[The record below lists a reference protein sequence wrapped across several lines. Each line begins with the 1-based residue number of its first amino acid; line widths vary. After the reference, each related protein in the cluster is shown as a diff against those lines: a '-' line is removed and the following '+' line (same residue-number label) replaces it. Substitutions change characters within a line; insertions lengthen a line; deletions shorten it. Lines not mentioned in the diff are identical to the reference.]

1 MKKKS
6 IQRIAAWLL
15 AAGMMAGTFAQPMA
29 VYAESTA
36 SIAASDSTTGD
47 SITADADVVIA
58 TPTPEPD
65 TGTDTAAT
73 PVPTAD
79 SQTPQDPASTAA
91 PETTPAPDAAEDVPT
106 PTPTPAAE
114 DTADDAADT
123 DDTTDT
129 TTTVTPADLQS
140 CIALLAASQLSLDAD
155 SIEPDV
161 REETLALSDEI
172 TETEPSTLQAV
183 VNAAVYAAPA
193 SQTDIVVDV
202 PAKNYTG
209 TLVIPDATI
218 VGKDANGNEIN
229 INYTNKNIVLNMT
242 GSTLTV
248 PTDAAVGVSVFGSL
262 TIQGGTIKAADGCTA
277 TRGVQVQL
285 GSALTLDG
293 TTISDFT
300 YAGPG
305 AGVYVKGTAAV
316 DTNGQFDVALGKN
329 QEPLQNADNTYQ
341 FKKLQRENGSS
352 MDTSFTMKGGTT
364 ITNCKSDGNGAALY
378 VHNAALLTL
387 ESANFTNNNAGGF
400 GGAVYLGT
408 GVQTTIGNG
417 VTFTG
422 NHAAKDG
429 GALYLANQYTLH
441 VKADN
446 ILVQVPVTFN
456 GGTFTDNSTDTYGG
470 ALAFDPAFDG
480 IADNTI
486 ANVAFGQ
493 AETTTS
499 EEEDA
504 EGKTTLH
511 GNYAALRGGAIAFNS
526 NIKENTLKDCTFTGN
541 TALRYAGAVYYPN
554 NYSKTSDFNPVY
566 TVEGCTFDRNSATYD
581 VKNGDDAGGGA
592 ILIQVNPVEAP
603 NTVQVASLHVKN
615 STFTGNTATGYGGA
629 IATRRENGYSN
640 ARIYLNI
647 DGSKFDSN
655 RATSAGTGGWRGGGA
670 VWVEGYAWADFT
682 NNMFTGNYSAQYGGA
697 IASNNTVNYSG
708 RTLTLGALREDGT
721 PDPEKSNTFTNN
733 SSNSAGGAVYVGTV
747 SPGDN
752 TNGIDTT
759 VHIYGNTFTKNTTN
773 WGSGGALY
781 VDSGTQR
788 NDLGLE
794 VVGATFTGNQAINS
808 SSSGAVRIYGVP
820 TSFKDCVFTNN
831 TTEQSHGGAVWVNR
845 TKQFDMDNVTF
856 TGNTAGAVRDGGW
869 GGAVFINE
877 IPSSFEAAFTW
888 NNVTFKD
895 NTSRSHGGAVGIN
908 TNVYLTLNATN
919 ITASNNKSISQS
931 GGAFYLSQGRYTLTD
946 AVFEN
951 NTAGSSGG
959 AIYVWNQYSGNSL
972 TINGN
977 SSFTGNTAG
986 SSGGAVQF
994 ESNNQYRTGAN
1005 GNLEYYRG
1013 ELNIIGTA
1021 DNPIV
1026 FSNNTAKN
1034 YSGGALCIGAHNTDT
1049 LDYLDVHDNT
1059 ALRYG
1064 GGIYINNSTTKG
1076 TLTNSKIHNNT
1087 TSWAGGGVGI
1097 HNYLDFQETKVDN
1110 ATKIT
1115 RTGRP
1120 GDFTIQNCEI
1130 TDNSTTGTDGNCSG
1144 GGGISIT
1151 SDLRRSE
1158 LYKEKSGTVNII
1170 DTVVEDNTTTLAG
1183 GGIYCGYNGTNN
1195 ISGGSISNN
1204 TSGTAATTAIDA
1216 TNKYKYSGGA
1226 VAVRNNTTT
1235 IKGGTVIAGNT
1246 SGIDGGALYVKNADS
1261 RVLPG
1266 SLTTEDCEIKN
1277 NTAKKGGI
1285 AYVSAGASFAMGEK
1299 TSPDSNEGVG
1309 DVFVEKFAGEVTLP
1323 AAEKLKGEY
1332 DAWLMDDA
1340 TSIKTV
1346 VTNDSSAEHYYTLQG
1361 AARVVARLNGL
1372 LGSWDGKTYT
1382 TLQAALDEAAKKTGT
1397 ASIDLLADVGE
1408 QVTATTVNDPI
1419 TLNLNGYTLT
1429 GKITLTNGQNTNAF
1443 TLTDKTA
1450 DNYKAGSAGGVLTG
1464 PANGIEMNNGTRS
1477 AYNTLIL
1484 TGKTLTLRNLSRAVN
1499 GQDYIDITAKDVTF
1513 TGNTDSGIRLNG
1525 SYHNIV
1531 AEGAVFT
1538 KNTGYSILTNGNYS
1552 TVALKD
1558 VEIYDNSGTNSGR
1571 VYVNSNSTVTVDGGE
1586 FHDNITT
1593 SQSGGVI
1600 ASVGWTNTITINGG
1614 EFYNNKAVNGGVVYL
1629 VYTGNVT
1636 INDGKFYNN
1645 TATSNG
1651 GALAAGNRAVILTIN
1666 DGEFYNNTANNGG
1679 AVYMNTDVGL
1689 STLNMTGGEIYN
1701 NTADNGGALYI
1712 ATKAKVTLSAAE
1724 DAAVGGIIRDNT
1736 ASQLASNLYLGG
1748 ADSSLTVGEKTLLHG
1763 GTIAGDV
1770 LFAQGGT
1777 VDLADT
1783 QDLHTDGIE
1792 NAKDLVWLK
1801 NDATTG
1807 KTVRSEIAPAQTIYT
1822 LAPAGKNTGSY
1833 AARIGSDKYFSINQA
1848 IKAMEA
1854 ADAEDAETNTTIHL
1868 LRDQTEDVTINNTKH
1883 SPTLNLN
1890 GYTLTGH
1897 ITVTDLNKAGLTFT
1911 LCNAK
1916 GEGDY
1921 NPADGGGKLTSESG
1935 TLLVT
1940 NGQTSKPDNTTVKLQ
1955 GVTLD
1960 GSTMDGSTRGVYT
1973 GNNTNLVL
1981 KDTTISNMTYTSTD
1995 HGAGIRFGGA
2005 GVLEADGCTFANN
2018 RVESNC
2024 YGGAIFMNSASSKAT
2039 ITNSTFTN
2047 NYARN
2052 VGGAMFLN
2060 SHTITLR
2067 GNTFAGNS
2075 TSDRGGAIY
2084 MQPRINTEK
2093 AESKKY
2099 GAYDVVLENNTF
2111 RNNKAYGNGGALYI
2125 DPSAI
2130 TVTTLLDHCT
2140 FTNNSTTTAQGGAV
2154 YQYNGTLTLGTDN
2167 RFEENKSYS
2176 GGSGMYVGGNLYSV
2190 RDLSGVELPGDSY
2203 DTQFIKNTSG
2213 YGNYNGGWAAL
2224 YLSGGATKN
2233 MRHMLFDGNVAAYG
2247 NTASAIYIGTG
2258 SASTAQRNMWIDHCR
2273 FENNVGNRYTVYV
2286 DTNYTNNNLLKI
2298 NDTVFDNNTVKYG
2311 RTDGDAALLHIAY
2324 GNSVEM
2330 SDSTITKTQGEGRIL
2345 RYYGGG
2351 TLDKDGKAVPATGT
2365 FTNVTITDNKNCYYT
2380 PVSLPNANRADSDE
2394 WKKLSIQAQSTW
2406 KDCTITGNAASI
2418 TSQDGAGGFEV
2429 YKQNVTLEHCT
2440 ISNNSGPNGGV
2451 YVSSPLT
2458 NYGFGDQQ
2466 EGVVTFTNCHITGN
2480 HGTAARG
2487 AGGMGI
2493 SYYQS
2498 VRGIVNLKDCTITDN
2513 TGSYGGGIRVGGN
2526 DNDEWNASGLGTLNA
2541 TNCTISGNTATVKG
2555 GGIFASAYDT
2565 EDGNSRLHLTDCTI
2579 TNNTANYGG
2588 GIYAARQI
2596 KPEKRSKDY
2605 QYRDYYVG
2613 HAADTQTMIVTGGTI
2628 ADNIAQKYGGG
2639 ISTDVVGKNTNY
2651 NTLIVKVANGTVE
2664 NNRAQLG
2671 QDVYAYKTQADT
2683 VLHLPQAS
2691 AIHDNGRWLNEN
2703 TSETL
2708 KDEPIDYD
2716 PIQRTYPLTLSV
2728 PKVETEV
2735 AQIVKDGDVIGGPY
2749 NSLQIAMDAAR
2760 AMLAEDPTQ
2769 KLTVQLL
2776 TNTNSSTQI
2785 SQDTNVTLDL
2795 AGHIITGIG
2804 GKPALTIESDVNIIN
2819 SNPDEGGTI
2828 SGTATDGGALLL
2840 RNNANVTMTDTTIT
2854 NSRAAYRGGA
2864 VCVDSGSSFTLGQGS
2879 TITGCQ
2885 AGRGGAVYVIDGS
2898 FTQTNDA
2905 VITNCSVFEN
2915 AAFSACG
2922 YGGAVYVA
2930 KGSYTLQSGSVTNNS
2945 ATQNGIIYI
2954 ANNSGAEFTMTK
2966 GEISGNTCK
2975 NGTIYQAGGTMTLAG
2990 GSITDNTCTESGGGV
3005 YQNGGSSLLLG
3016 NTNASQ
3022 GVVISGNKAVN
3033 GAGWY
3038 INGGNCLMRGGNI
3051 TGNKAT
3057 KRGGGVCQSNGT
3069 LTVNG
3074 GDITTNNA
3082 PEGGGLCHSGGT
3094 FNFQGGGLY
3103 GNIATGDD
3111 GGNDVY
3117 STSKNG
3123 VMDLIAAAAM
3133 DSDKYNVWRDDYY
3146 PYTFTQNYHNTSDK
3160 IAAEGTEDGG
3170 KYLTSTVPNVNN
3182 VKLTADYYENSNIEI
3197 ESNDMYIYRMS
3208 ITEQDTGDGEKDYY
3222 DAEDGVITAADVMNG
3237 KKADNVKSV
3246 EPTGKTYPLNYDKDT
3261 PDNVKTVETLKVTY
3275 TDNRPEE
3282 IVRPE
3287 TPVQW
3292 TAGSDATKDNALIR
3306 SFSTANYIVS
3316 LDTKSA
3322 GMGNKLLGATE
3333 RLWMRIK
3340 VPCESGEI
3348 SLSGNGTVF
3357 KSSYTYYDPE
3367 SHCQILEGYQDH
3379 VIEEK
3384 DLGTMNLT
3392 MQFSIK
3398 VGGMH
3403 NGATVQ
3409 PTIEA
3414 WFDNSSYQSYR
3425 TKTNPYD
3432 DRVVLDANTM
3442 RVSAK
3447 AAYNLSVG
3455 NNPSLRHIGYFDMNT
3470 KTEIT
3475 EAEYKKLLA
3484 EDGHNVVY
3492 GMMVGYGMS
3501 LQLRNQDTSKG
3512 LRGIEVPSRD
3522 ITFDVNMQGGLKFNG
3537 KTVYYADGGQP
3548 VAINPLLWAYKPNE
3562 SGSYTGYDTSNNT
3575 AGINMNWS
3583 DEDDDDR
3590 STHYDSK
3597 IAMNVDETH
3606 SGGTWTA
3613 LHPDENSTF
3622 TRGDGT
3628 VVKQTKLTFK
3638 VSGYT
3643 MRPISK
3649 SNDKEYSFSTGYLQV
3664 LIPLELDKYDFAKN
3678 SGYEGFLQ
3686 TDMHMAGGN
3695 MTMDTT
3701 EDLNGVEAKLTDK
3714 VNGYF
3719 NYTDE
3724 GKLRSYAKNESTYN
3738 DNYDNS
3744 STLGMNISR
3753 GWGGN
3758 ASYITKT
3765 NYWLGSDG
3773 KTVLN
3778 DDQNKQLGTN
3788 VTGIASKVYMTGNL
3802 DFGSEVVTPANNTDK
3817 FIYDAQV
3824 DQQAEYYYLTAYDVL
3839 MKFDPSAMRPAT
3851 YMVDGVEKPV
3861 YKMSQKEVAANL
3873 KDVTHISLSDNGYSE
3888 WDTTRQLTQN
3898 YELTI
3903 LYAAKAKDTPVLKDG
3918 SEGNG
3923 WQYDR
3928 WERADGAGLD
3938 NSQPLWEKQPNT
3950 RDNGGTADMD
3960 KYSFNDME
3968 MTVGSD
3974 GATKEIK
3981 GLVYYDTLTELEKAG
3996 HTCVA
4001 VLYQIRN
4008 CCVRTGRSVEIG
4020 HMMEVTKDVSKIGRS
4035 YALTMDVR
4043 GWTTYRPFYRSATA
4057 TGSNPG
4063 WTRLMDNGTMLTKRS
4078 ELLYQGLIEGKGEQA
4093 DPPVSHPLTSAK
4105 NSTIH
4110 WDIGTPTISRI
4121 TNNYQKTQ
4129 YSNGYEV
4136 GGSHSGY
4143 LSGNTVL
4150 LATQNATVEIETTDV
4165 AEGNIRQTDYQLDEG
4180 QRTVTVQ
4187 VTPRVTMQSNAK
4199 ANLEVF
4205 DGTTQTDLTLDVKLP
4220 QDLTLQEGTL
4230 TFDYSNSSYNRGDLT
4245 WEAKY
4250 QYWDGTIWQE
4260 FNFETNYEKDYVQ
4273 QPTRLHLTTTITDI
4287 KKVLPVLSFKAGI
4300 GYPADPDRDIKD
4312 ERDQDGAWY
4321 KNLRIDAEIHTTYE
4335 EEDVNASLGR
4345 TDYTEI
4351 KVLRNSKTV
4360 VNKTAAS
4367 NLVEIGDVLAY
4378 DLTYIKEDGAT
4389 SDLELC
4395 DLLPYNTEKAK
4406 TFHGAYGLKSVTVTV
4421 QNADGSA
4428 INLGTDD
4435 ITVKYAGTDSVAY
4448 NKDVLNRATTM
4459 KNAERGTPLTTKTT
4473 QGNSVTF
4480 TPDTMPIHK
4489 ATGKSGLGSLYLQL
4503 KGLPN
4508 ATVKVHVKLAVT
4520 QTKDDVNALLT
4531 DIDDKTVQQSNDT
4544 YNNIYFARAGGKN
4557 NALLTSPTA
4566 SIKVRS
4572 RSISGLVWMDQNYDG
4587 IYTTKLDDTGKKNVG
4602 SDKTLAGITVTL
4614 VQTKPNTQAEDP
4626 VYTDG
4631 NDNSY
4636 YAVTDTLGNKVQ
4648 SVTTTSDGR
4657 YTFENLK
4664 QGEYRVLFTDSK
4676 DGYKMEDDSKPV
4688 LPFGKL
4694 SVTKRDA
4701 MGDTS
4706 NKTAPQYGT
4715 EDANTLQ
4722 AAMSREITLGDAVL
4736 TGRDDKTNINAG
4748 FYYTELRLAK
4758 VWQNI
4763 PDAKK
4768 AAEAKVDFTLAA
4780 TQGKEKLEEAV
4791 YTLSN
4796 TAVSKPAKADE
4807 NAGDLALFGKFV
4819 GTGVD
4824 FTDDSD
4830 ERTVRWQTT
4839 QGLPLQAENANGPIT
4854 YTLRQDTVRADGDT
4868 WIGNVSF
4875 VQWQD
4880 TEKVSSGAESDNS
4893 VIATRLVAV
4902 NTARTYEILIH
4913 KRSDVENKELEQAE
4927 FTATLQPASP
4937 LEKLLGGKV
4946 EIKSQQTI
4954 QRTGENEE
4962 TKEIRYRL
4970 TDLTAGTYTLAET
4983 KAPLGYA
4990 KDPVK
4995 YKLTITDRD
5004 KNGNTLPSI
5013 ALEDDKGNLL
5023 YTAVMTPK
5031 QETGDYSVDVTAGD
5045 GRVTST
5051 ASAVMTAGSCLEKM
5065 PKNEQEQSN
5074 LPIRTQI
5081 SMEITDSY
5089 LFSLPFTGGSGMN
5102 RSLLQ
5107 GVAVMALAAAA
5118 FAVTAIHRK
5127 KKNHS

>member
-6 IQRIAAWLL
+6 TQRIAAWLL

-58 TPTPEPD
+58 TPTPVPD
-65 TGTDTAAT
+65 TGTDTTAT

-91 PETTPAPDAAEDVPT
+91 PETTPAPD
-106 PTPTPAAE
+106 AAE

-183 VNAAVYAAPA
+183 VNAAVYKAPA
-193 SQTDIVVDV
+193 DQTDIKVDV
-202 PAKNYTG
+202 PAGNYTG

-218 VGKDANGNEIN
+218 VVKDASGNETN
-229 INYTNKNIVLNMT
+229 INYTNKNIILNMT

-262 TIQGGTIKAADGCTA
+262 TIRGGTIKAADGCTA

-316 DTNGQFDVALGKN
+316 DTNGQFDVALGEN

-341 FKKLQRENGSS
+341 FKKLQRENGNS

-364 ITNCKSDGNGAALY
+364 ITSCKSDGNGAALY

-408 GVQTTIGNG
+408 GVQTTIGDG

-486 ANVAFGQ
+486 ENVTFGQ

-499 EEEDA
+499 DDENAEEE
-504 EGKTTLH
+504 TTLH

-526 NIKENTLKDCTFTGN
+526 NIKENTLLKCTFTGN

-554 NYSKTSDFNPVY
+554 TYGKTTEFNPVY
-566 TVEGCTFDRNSATYD
+566 TVDGCTFDRNSATYD

-592 ILIQVNPVEAP
+592 ILMQVNPTDTP
-603 NTVQVASLHVKN
+603 NTVQVASLYVKN
-615 STFTGNTATGYGGA
+615 STFTGNTATGCGGA
-629 IATRRENGYSN
+629 ISTRREANRGN

-647 DGSKFDSN
+647 DNSTFDGN
-655 RATSAGTGGWRGGGA
+655 RATSAGNGGWRGGGA
-670 VWVEGYAWADFT
+670 VWVSGYAWADFT
-682 NNMFTGNYSAQYGGA
+682 ANTFTGNYSAHFGGA
-697 IASNNTVNYSG
+697 IATNNDNGYRG
-708 RTLTLGALREDGT
+708 RVITLGALQEDGT
-721 PDPEKSNTFTNN
+721 PDPDKANTFTNN
-733 SSNSAGGAVYVGTV
+733 SANSWGGAISTGAT
-747 SPGDN
+747 SSGDN
-752 TNGIDTT
+752 TNGIYTT
-759 VHIYGNTFTKNTTN
+759 VRIYGGSFAGNTTL
-773 WGSGGALY
+773 WGYGGALY

-788 NDLGLE
+788 DDDLGLE
-794 VVGATFTGNQAINS
+794 VIGTTFTENKATHSANA
-808 SSSGAVRIYGVP
+808 GAVYLYGI
-820 TSFKDCVFTNN
+820 TSSFKDCEFTANS
-831 TTEQSHGGAVWVNR
+831 TEQTHGGAMYIQR
-845 TKQFDMDNVTF
+845 TKRFDMDNVTF
-856 TGNTAGAVRDGGW
+856 TGNTAGAVRNDGR
-869 GGAVFINE
+869 GGAIFING
-877 IPSSFEAAFTW
+877 IPSSFEATFTW
-888 NNVTFKD
+888 NGVTFES
-895 NTSRSHGGAVGIN
+895 NTSRSYGGAVGID

-931 GGAFYLSQGRYTLTD
+931 GGAFYLSQGHYTLTN

-951 NTAGSSGG
+951 NIAGSSGG

-994 ESNNQYRTGAN
+994 ESNNQYRTGAD

-1026 FSNNTAKN
+1026 FSNNTAEN

-1059 ALRYG
+1059 AQRYG
-1064 GGIYINNSTTKG
+1064 GGIYINNSITEG

-1087 TSWAGGGVGI
+1087 TSWAGGGVDI
-1097 HNYLDFQETKVDN
+1097 HNYLDYQETKVNN
-1110 ATKIT
+1110 ATVIT

-1120 GDFTIQNCEI
+1120 GDFTIRDCEI
-1130 TDNSTTGTDGNCSG
+1130 SGNSTTGTDGNCIG
-1144 GGGISIT
+1144 GGGIGIT

-1158 LYKEKSGTVNII
+1158 LYKVDSGTVNII
-1170 DTVVEDNTTTLAG
+1170 DTVVEGNTTTLAG

-1195 ISGGSISNN
+1195 ISGGRISNN
-1204 TSGTAATTAIDA
+1204 TSGTAATTANDA
-1216 TNKYKYSGGA
+1216 TNKYKYGGGA

-1235 IKGGTVIAGNT
+1235 IKDGTLITGNT
-1246 SGIDGGALYVKNADS
+1246 SGVDGGALYVKNADS
-1261 RVLPG
+1261 RVLPA

-1299 TSPDSNEGVG
+1299 TFPDSNEGVG
-1309 DVFVEKFAGEVTLP
+1309 DVFVEKNAGEVTLP
-1323 AAEKLKGEY
+1323 AAKKLEGVY

-1340 TSIKTV
+1340 TPIEKA
-1346 VTNDSSAEHYYTLQG
+1346 VTNDNSAEHYYTLQG
-1361 AARVVARLNGL
+1361 AARFVARLNGL
-1372 LGSWDGKTYT
+1372 LGSWTGKEYT

-1408 QVTATTVNDPI
+1408 QVTATTENNPI

-1443 TLTDKTA
+1443 TLTDETA
-1450 DNYKAGSAGGVLTG
+1450 DDYKAGSIGGVLTG
-1464 PANGIEMNNGTRS
+1464 PANGIEMGKGKSSTIR
-1477 AYNTLIL
+1477 NTLKL
-1484 TGKTLTLRNLSRAVN
+1484 KGETLTLTNLYRGVSATS
-1499 GQDYIDITAKDVTF
+1499 GYADISADDVTF
-1513 TGNTDSGIRLNG
+1513 TQITNGGVYTSGGYCNVQ
-1525 SYHNIV
+1525 V
-1531 AEGAVFT
+1531 ANVT
-1538 KNTGYSILTNGNYS
+1538 YTNNTGNAFLVGSGRNILTVDNANIYNNKISGNG
-1552 TVALKD
+1552 LLWLG
-1558 VEIYDNSGTNSGR
+1558 DNSTLIIN
-1571 VYVNSNSTVTVDGGE
+1571 GGS
-1586 FHDNITT
+1586 FHDNTVSNNGTIAYAN
-1593 SQSGGVI
+1593 SGGC
-1600 ASVGWTNTITINGG
+1600 TITINDG
-1614 EFYNNKAVNGGVVYL
+1614 EFYNNKAANGGVVYMP
-1629 VYTGNVT
+1629 GNDTLT
-1636 INDGKFYNN
+1636 INGGDFHDNN
-1645 TATSNG
+1645 AVNG
-1651 GALAAGNRAVILTIN
+1651 GAIYMGTNTGLATLTMIG
-1666 DGEFYNNTANNGG
+1666 GEIYNNTANNGG
-1679 AVYMNTDVGL
+1679 AVYIPNKG
-1689 STLNMTGGEIYN
+1689 
-1701 NTADNGGALYI
+1701 
-1712 ATKAKVTLSAAE
+1712 KVTLSAAE
-1724 DAAVGGIIRDNT
+1724 GADVGGIIRDNT

-1748 ADSSLTVGEKTLLHG
+1748 ADSSLTVGEKTLLYG

-1783 QDLHTDGIE
+1783 KALYTKDIE
-1792 NAKDLVWLK
+1792 DAGALVWLK

-1807 KTVRSEIAPAQTIYT
+1807 ETVRSETAPAQTIYT

-1897 ITVTDLNKAGLTFT
+1897 ITVNNLNNVGLTFT
-1911 LCNAK
+1911 LTDDNTQA
-1916 GEGDY
+1916 DY
-1921 NPADGGGKLTSESG
+1921 NKAGNGGTLTAASG
-1935 TLLVT
+1935 TLV
-1940 NGQTSKPDNTTVKLQ
+1940 NIKDQSNKPENTTVKLQ
-1955 GVTLD
+1955 GVTL
-1960 GSTMDGSTRGVYT
+1960 TGSTRGVYA
-1973 GNNTNLVL
+1973 GRNVNLVAEGSSFSHNTL
-1981 KDTTISNMTYTSTD
+1981 TAS
-1995 HGAGIRFGGA
+1995 GAAGA
-2005 GVLEADGCTFANN
+2005 AIYYNDNGTLVAANCTFAYN
-2018 RVESNC
+2018 RAENS
-2024 YGGAIFMNSASSKAT
+2024 YGGAIFMNRAADTAT
-2039 ITNSTFTN
+2039 IENCTFRN
-2047 NYARN
+2047 NYAQN
-2052 VGGAMFLN
+2052 QGGAVYLN
-2060 SHTITLR
+2060 AHAITLR
-2067 GNTFAGNS
+2067 GNTFAGN
-2075 TSDRGGAIY
+2075 TSKNQGGAVY
-2084 MQPRINTEK
+2084 LVPCTNVEK
-2093 AESKKY
+2093 AAAETEAY
-2099 GAYDVVLENNTF
+2099 GSYDAVLENNTF
-2111 RNNKAYGNGGALYI
+2111 ENNKAYGDGGALYI
-2125 DPSAI
+2125 NPSAI

-2140 FTNNSTTTAQGGAV
+2140 FTNNSTTTAVGGAV
-2154 YQYNGTLTLGTDN
+2154 YNNQGTLTLGTGN
-2167 RFEENKSYS
+2167 LFKENKSYN

-2190 RDLSGVELPGDSY
+2190 RDQKDVTLPESGY
-2203 DTQFIKNTSG
+2203 DTQFISNTAG
-2213 YGNYNGGWAAL
+2213 YGNYNGGSAAL
-2224 YLSGGATKN
+2224 QVGGGSTKH
-2233 MRHMLFDGNVAAYG
+2233 MRNMLFNGNVAAYG
-2247 NTASAIYIGTG
+2247 STASAIYVGAIGSGTG
-2258 SASTAQRNMWIDHCR
+2258 ERQIWIDHCSIV
-2273 FENNVGNRYTVYV
+2273 NNVSPAYTVYLNYAYSLGNLTRITNTEFDKNTITSASRDYAV
-2286 DTNYTNNNLLKI
+2286 LYANTGNNLDVRDTSFTNTQGKGCVIRVLGGGDYKNDTNYVPAYSTFDNVTIKDNTNCLYTPVYISNLNENYRDDYARYSVQASTTWSNCVLTNNASKATDNYQSGAFCVEKQLFTMNNCEITGNRGQHGAIVLYGPLKPVGKGEQKPTEVNL
-2298 NDTVFDNNTVKYG
+2298 NNCK
-2311 RTDGDAALLHIAY
+2311 IAY
-2324 GNSVEM
+2324 NEGGSAGGLWIGGHESYRLTVNLNNCDISKNTSRSSAGGIYAGQLTTLNMNETTVAEN
-2330 SDSTITKTQGEGRIL
+2330 TAKT
-2345 RYYGGG
+2345 YGGG
-2351 TLDKDGKAVPATGT
+2351 L
-2365 FTNVTITDNKNCYYT
+2365 YT
-2380 PVSLPNANRADSDE
+2380 YGQDDE
-2394 WKKLSIQAQSTW
+2394 
-2406 KDCTITGNAASI
+2406 N
-2418 TSQDGAGGFEV
+2418 
-2429 YKQNVTLEHCT
+2429 
-2440 ISNNSGPNGGV
+2440 
-2451 YVSSPLT
+2451 
-2458 NYGFGDQQ
+2458 
-2466 EGVVTFTNCHITGN
+2466 
-2480 HGTAARG
+2480 
-2487 AGGMGI
+2487 
-2493 SYYQS
+2493 
-2498 VRGIVNLKDCTITDN
+2498 
-2513 TGSYGGGIRVGGN
+2513 
-2526 DNDEWNASGLGTLNA
+2526 
-2541 TNCTISGNTATVKG
+2541 
-2555 GGIFASAYDT
+2555 
-2565 EDGNSRLHLTDCTI
+2565 GNSRVNLTNCKI
-2579 TNNTANYGG
+2579 TGNTANYGG
-2588 GIYAARQI
+2588 GIYMARNQ
-2596 KPEKRSKDY
+2596 KPEKRD
-2605 QYRDYYVG
+2605 QYHYHDFYV
-2613 HAADTQTMIVTGGTI
+2613 ANTTPTQTLNITGSTV
-2628 ADNIAQKYGGG
+2628 ANNTALANGGG
-2639 ISTDVVGKNTNY
+2639 ICTDKDDRDTSY
-2651 NTLIVKVANGTVE
+2651 STLIVKVAGGTVE

-2671 QDVYAYKTQADT
+2671 QDVYAHKAKADT

-2708 KDEPIDYD
+2708 KDEAIDYD

-2728 PKVETEV
+2728 PKVETKV
-2735 AQIVKDGDVIGGPY
+2735 AQIVETGVIY
-2749 NSLQIAMDAAR
+2749 NSLQEAVDAAR
-2760 AMLAEDPTQ
+2760 AMLAEDADQ

-2776 TNTNSSTQI
+2776 ANTNSSTQI
-2785 SQDTNVTLDL
+2785 SQNTNVTLDL
-2795 AGHIITGIG
+2795 AGHTITGIG
-2804 GKPALTIESDVNIIN
+2804 GKPALTIESNVNIIN
-2819 SNPDEGGTI
+2819 SNPAKGGTI

-2898 FTQTNDA
+2898 FAQTDDA

-2954 ANNSGAEFTMTK
+2954 ANNSGAEFTMTQ

-2990 GSITDNTCTESGGGV
+2990 GSITGNTCTESGGGV

-3016 NTNASQ
+3016 TTNASQ
-3022 GVVISGNKAVN
+3022 DVVISGNKAVN

-3038 INGGNCLMRGGNI
+3038 INGGNCLMRSGNI

-3146 PYTFTQNYHNTSDK
+3146 PYTFTKNYHNTSDK

-3208 ITEQDTGDGEKDYY
+3208 ITKQDTGDGEKDYY
-3222 DAEDGVITAADVMNG
+3222 DAEDGVITAGEVMEG
-3237 KKADNVKSV
+3237 VKADNVTSV
-3246 EPTGKTYPLNYDKDT
+3246 EPTDKTYPLNYDKDT
-3261 PDNVKTVETLKVTY
+3261 PGNVETDKTLKVTY
-3275 TDNRPEE
+3275 TDNSTE

-3322 GMGNKLLGATE
+3322 GMGDKLLNATE

-3414 WFDNSSYQSYR
+3414 WFDNSSYQSYW
-3425 TKTNPYD
+3425 TGTNPYD
-3432 DRVVLDANTM
+3432 DRVVLDANPM

-3447 AAYNLSVG
+3447 AAYNLSVA
-3455 NNPSLRHIGYFDMNT
+3455 NNPSLRHIGYFDMDT

-3484 EDGHNVVY
+3484 EGGHNVVY

-3537 KTVYYADGGQP
+3537 KTVYYAEGGQP

-3562 SGSYTGYDTSNNT
+3562 SGSYTGYDTRNNT

-3613 LHPDENSTF
+3613 LDPDENSAF

-3628 VVKQTKLTFK
+3628 EVKQTKLTFK

-3649 SNDKEYSFSTGYLQV
+3649 SNDQAYSFSTGYLQV

-3686 TDMHMAGGN
+3686 TDMHMAGGK

-3724 GKLRSYAKNESTYN
+3724 GKLRDYAKNESTYN

-3802 DFGSEVVTPANNTDK
+3802 DFGSEVVTPANNTDT

-3861 YKMSQKEVAANL
+3861 CKMSQKEVAANL

-3888 WDTTRQLTQN
+3888 WDTTKQLTQN

-3903 LYAAKAKDTPVLKDG
+3903 LYAAKAKDTPVLEDG

-3938 NSQPLWEKQPNT
+3938 NSQPLWNGEKNT

-3960 KYSFNDME
+3960 KYSFNK

-3974 GATKEIK
+3974 EATKEIK
-3981 GLVYYDTLTELEKAG
+3981 SLVYYDTLTELEKAG

-4063 WTRLMDNGTMLTKRS
+4063 WTRLMDNGTVLTKRS

-4093 DPPVSHPLTSAK
+4093 NAPVSHPLTSAK
-4105 NSTIH
+4105 NNTIH
-4110 WDIGTPTISRI
+4110 WDIGTPTINRI

-4250 QYWDGTIWQE
+4250 QYWDGTTWQD
-4260 FNFETNYEKDYVQ
+4260 FDFATDYEKNYVQ
-4273 QPTRLHLTTTITDI
+4273 RPTRLRLTTTITDV

-4300 GYPADPDRDIKD
+4300 GYPADPGRDITGEK
-4312 ERDQDGAWY
+4312 DQDGAWY

-4335 EEDVNASLGR
+4335 EENVNASLGR

-4378 DLTYIKEDGAT
+4378 DLTYINEGGAN

-4421 QNADGSA
+4421 QNADGTA

-4448 NKDVLNRATTM
+4448 NKGVLDHAATM
-4459 KNAERGTPLTTKTT
+4459 QKAGFGTQLTNKTT

-4489 ATGKSGLGSLYLQL
+4489 ATGKSELGSLYLQL
-4503 KGLPN
+4503 KNLPN

-4531 DIDDKTVQQSNDT
+4531 DSDNTVQQSNDT
-4544 YNNIYFARAGGKN
+4544 YNNIYFARAGGES

-4614 VQTKPNTQAEDP
+4614 VQTEPNTKDEKP
-4626 VYTDG
+4626 VYTDDAG
-4631 NDNSY
+4631 NNY
-4636 YAVTDTLGNKVQ
+4636 YAVTDTLGNEVQ
-4648 SVTTTSDGR
+4648 SVTTKKDGR

-4664 QGEYRVLFTDSK
+4664 QGNYRVLFKDSEK
-4676 DGYKMEDDSKPV
+4676 GYMMEDDSKPV
-4688 LPFGKL
+4688 LSFDKL

-4701 MGDTS
+4701 MGDTMGDTS

-4715 EDANTLQ
+4715 EDTNTLQ

-4768 AAEAKVDFTLAA
+4768 AAEAEVDFTLAA
-4780 TQGKEKLEEAV
+4780 TQGKNELEEAV
-4791 YTLSN
+4791 YTLTN
-4796 TAVSKPAKADE
+4796 KTVSDPAKAAQD
-4807 NAGDLALFGKFV
+4807 ASDLTLFGKFV

-4824 FTDDSD
+4824 FTDDSA

-4854 YTLRQDTVRADGDT
+4854 YTLKQDTVRADGDT

-4875 VQWQD
+4875 VQQQH

-4902 NTARTYEILIH
+4902 NTARIYEILIH
-4913 KRSDVENKELEQAE
+4913 KLSDVENKELEQAE

-4937 LEKLLGGKV
+4937 LEKLLGSKV

-4954 QRTGENEE
+4954 QHTGENEE
-4962 TKEIRYRL
+4962 TNEIRYRL

-5004 KNGNTLPSI
+5004 KNGNILPTI
-5013 ALEDDKGNLL
+5013 ALEDDKGILL
-5023 YTAVMTPK
+5023 YTAVMTPD
-5031 QETGDYSVDVTAGD
+5031 QEMGGYSVDVTAGAN
-5045 GRVTST
+5045 RNTST
-5051 ASAVMTAGSCLEKM
+5051 ASAVMTAGSCLETM
-5065 PKNEQEQSN
+5065 PTTEQEQSN

-5081 SMEITDSY
+5081 SMKITDSY

>member
-1 MKKKS
+1 M
-6 IQRIAAWLL
+6 
-15 AAGMMAGTFAQPMA
+15 
-29 VYAESTA
+29 
-36 SIAASDSTTGD
+36 
-47 SITADADVVIA
+47 
-58 TPTPEPD
+58 
-65 TGTDTAAT
+65 
-73 PVPTAD
+73 
-79 SQTPQDPASTAA
+79 
-91 PETTPAPDAAEDVPT
+91 
-106 PTPTPAAE
+106 
-114 DTADDAADT
+114 
-123 DDTTDT
+123 
-129 TTTVTPADLQS
+129 
-140 CIALLAASQLSLDAD
+140 
-155 SIEPDV
+155 
-161 REETLALSDEI
+161 
-172 TETEPSTLQAV
+172 
-183 VNAAVYAAPA
+183 
-193 SQTDIVVDV
+193 
-202 PAKNYTG
+202 
-209 TLVIPDATI
+209 
-218 VGKDANGNEIN
+218 GN
-229 INYTNKNIVLNMT
+229 
-242 GSTLTV
+242 
-248 PTDAAVGVSVFGSL
+248 D
-262 TIQGGTIKAADGCTA
+262 
-277 TRGVQVQL
+277 
-285 GSALTLDG
+285 
-293 TTISDFT
+293 
-300 YAGPG
+300 
-305 AGVYVKGTAAV
+305 
-316 DTNGQFDVALGKN
+316 
-329 QEPLQNADNTYQ
+329 
-341 FKKLQRENGSS
+341 
-352 MDTSFTMKGGTT
+352 
-364 ITNCKSDGNGAALY
+364 
-378 VHNAALLTL
+378 
-387 ESANFTNNNAGGF
+387 
-400 GGAVYLGT
+400 
-408 GVQTTIGNG
+408 

-480 IADNTI
+480 LADDTI
-486 ANVAFGQ
+486 ENVTFGQ
-493 AETTTS
+493 VGTTTS
-499 EEEDA
+499 DDENAEEE
-504 EGKTTLH
+504 TILH

-526 NIKENTLKDCTFTGN
+526 NIKENTLKNCTFRGN

-554 NYSKTSDFNPVY
+554 NYGKTTVFNPVY

-592 ILIQVNPVEAP
+592 ILIQVNPTDKP

-629 IATRRENGYSN
+629 ISTRRETGYGN

-647 DGSKFDSN
+647 DGSNFDSN
-655 RATSAGTGGWRGGGA
+655 RVTSAGNGGWRGGGA
-670 VWVEGYAWADFT
+670 VWVSGCAWADFT
-682 NNMFTGNYSAQYGGA
+682 ANTFTGNYSAHFGGA
-697 IASNNTVNYSG
+697 IVSNNDNVYQG
-708 RTLTLGALREDGT
+708 RVITLGVLREDGT
-721 PDPEKSNTFTNN
+721 PDPDKANTFTNN
-733 SSNSAGGAVYVGTV
+733 SANSWGGAISTGA
-747 SPGDN
+747 SGSGDN
-752 TNGIDTT
+752 TNGIYTT
-759 VHIYGNTFTKNTTN
+759 VRIYGGSFAGNTTL

-794 VVGATFTGNQAINS
+794 VVGATFTGNQAKNS

-820 TSFKDCVFTNN
+820 TSFKDCEFTNN

-845 TKQFDMDNVTF
+845 TNRFDMDNVTF
-856 TGNTAGAVRDGGW
+856 TGNTASAVRDGGW

-919 ITASNNKSISQS
+919 ITASNNKSISLN
-931 GGAFYLSQGRYTLTD
+931 GGAFYLSQGRYTLTN

-951 NTAGSSGG
+951 NIAGSSGG

-994 ESNNQYRTGAN
+994 ESNNQYRTGAD

-1064 GGIYINNSTTKG
+1064 GGIYINNSTTEG
-1076 TLTNSKIHNNT
+1076 TLTNSKICNNT

-1120 GDFTIQNCEI
+1120 GDFTIQDCEI

-1158 LYKEKSGTVNII
+1158 LYKEDSGTVNII
-1170 DTVVEDNTTTLAG
+1170 DTVVERNTTTLAG

-1235 IKGGTVIAGNT
+1235 IKDGTLITGNT

-1261 RVLPG
+1261 RVLPA

-1285 AYVSAGASFAMGEK
+1285 AYVSAGASFAMGKK
-1299 TSPDSNEGVG
+1299 TAPDSNEGVG
-1309 DVFVEKFAGEVTLP
+1309 DVFVEKNAGKVTLP
-1323 AAEKLKGEY
+1323 AAKKLEGEY
-1332 DAWLMDDA
+1332 NAWLMDDA
-1340 TSIKTV
+1340 TSIEKA
-1346 VTNDSSAEHYYTLQG
+1346 VTNDSNAEHYYTLQG
-1361 AARVVARLNGL
+1361 AARFVARLNGL
-1372 LGSWDGKTYT
+1372 LGSKTGKEYT
-1382 TLQAALDEAAKKTGT
+1382 TLQAALDEAATKTGT

-1408 QVTATTVNDPI
+1408 QVTATTVNNPI

-1443 TLTDKTA
+1443 TLTDEKA
-1450 DNYKAGSAGGVLTG
+1450 DDYKAGSAGGVLTG
-1464 PANGIEMNNGTRS
+1464 PANGIEMNNGTTS
-1477 AYNTLIL
+1477 AHNTLIL
-1484 TGKTLTLRNLSRAVN
+1484 TGKTLTLRNLSRAVY
-1499 GQDYIDITAKDVTF
+1499 GDRYIDVTAKDVTF
-1513 TGNTDSGIRLNG
+1513 TGNTSACIWLNNDN
-1525 SYHNIV
+1525 NIKV
-1531 AEGAVFT
+1531 DGAVFT
-1538 KNTGYSILTNGNYS
+1538 KNTGYSIMQNSNDSTVDLKNVKIYENNGNQ
-1552 TVALKD
+1552 
-1558 VEIYDNSGTNSGR
+1558 GGR
-1571 VYVNSNSTVTVDGGE
+1571 VYLGNRNTITVDGGE
-1586 FHDNITT
+1586 YHDNATT
-1593 SQSGGVI
+1593 SQNGGVI
-1600 ASVGWTNTITINGG
+1600 FANGQGNTVTINSG
-1614 EFYNNKAVNGGVVYL
+1614 EFYNNKAVNGGAVCMWQL
-1629 VYTGNVT
+1629 GTLT
-1636 INDGKFYNN
+1636 INGGSFHDNTATTNGGAIVACNATGGNHITTLTITGGEIYNN
-1645 TATSNG
+1645 TA
-1651 GALAAGNRAVILTIN
+1651 V
-1666 DGEFYNNTANNGG
+1666 NGG
-1679 AVYMNTDVGL
+1679 AVYMSTGTGL
-1689 STLNMTGGEIYN
+1689 GTFTMTGGEIYE

-1724 DAAVGGIIRDNT
+1724 GAAVGGIIRDNT

-1777 VDLADT
+1777 VDLANT
-1783 QDLHTDGIE
+1783 KALHTDGIDD
-1792 NAKDLVWLK
+1792 AGALAWLK

-1807 KTVRSEIAPAQTIYT
+1807 KTVRSETAPAQTIYT
-1822 LAPAGKNTGSY
+1822 LAPEGKNTGSY

-1854 ADAEDAETNTTIHL
+1854 ADAEDAETNTTTIHL

-1897 ITVTDLNKAGLTFT
+1897 ITVNDLNKADLTFT

-1916 GEGDY
+1916 GEDDY
-1921 NPADGGGKLTSESG
+1921 NLADGGGKLTSESG

-1940 NGQTSKPDNTTVKLQ
+1940 NGQTSKPENTTVKLQ
-1955 GVTLD
+1955 GVTL
-1960 GSTMDGSTRGVYT
+1960 TGSTRGVYT

-2111 RNNKAYGNGGALYI
+2111 ENNTAYSAGGAICVDPGNI
-2125 DPSAI
+2125 DMTYLI
-2130 TVTTLLDHCT
+2130 DGCT
-2140 FTNNSTTTAQGGAV
+2140 FKNNCSSANAGGAV
-2154 YQYNGTLTLGTDN
+2154 YQYNGTLTLGTGN
-2167 RFEENKSYS
+2167 LFEENKSYN

-2190 RDLSGVELPGDSY
+2190 RDQKDVTLPESGY
-2203 DTQFIKNTSG
+2203 DTQFISNTAG
-2213 YGNYNGGWAAL
+2213 YGNYNGGSAAL
-2224 YLSGGATKN
+2224 QVGGGSTKH
-2233 MRHMLFDGNVAAYG
+2233 MRNMLFDDNIAAYG
-2247 NTASAIYIGTG
+2247 GTASAIYVGNTG
-2258 SASTAQRNMWIDHCR
+2258 SGEAERQILIDHCR
-2273 FENNVGNRYTVYV
+2273 IVNNVAPAYTVYIA
-2286 DTNYTNNNLLKI
+2286 DTYYLGNRTQITN
-2298 NDTVFDNNTVKYG
+2298 TVFDNNTI
-2311 RTDGDAALLHIAY
+2311 RSDSGDYSVLLVHY
-2324 GNSVEM
+2324 GNNLEVSNT
-2330 SDSTITKTQGEGRIL
+2330 SFTNTQGKGRVIRVLGGGDYKNDTNYVPAYSTFDNVTIKDNTNCLYTPVYISNLNENYRDDYARYSVQASTTWSNCVLTNNASSTGNYNVGAFYVYKQFLTMENCQITNNKGQYGAVGLAGPLTSIGKGEQKQMEATFTGCKIADNEGGSAGGLWIGGHESYRLTVNLKNCDISKNTSL
-2345 RYYGGG
+2345 SMAGGIYAGQLTTLNMTETTVAENTAKTYGGG
-2351 TLDKDGKAVPATGT
+2351 LYTYGQDDENGKSRVNL
-2365 FTNVTITDNKNCYYT
+2365 TNCK
-2380 PVSLPNANRADSDE
+2380 
-2394 WKKLSIQAQSTW
+2394 
-2406 KDCTITGNAASI
+2406 ITG
-2418 TSQDGAGGFEV
+2418 
-2429 YKQNVTLEHCT
+2429 
-2440 ISNNSGPNGGV
+2440 
-2451 YVSSPLT
+2451 
-2458 NYGFGDQQ
+2458 
-2466 EGVVTFTNCHITGN
+2466 
-2480 HGTAARG
+2480 
-2487 AGGMGI
+2487 
-2493 SYYQS
+2493 
-2498 VRGIVNLKDCTITDN
+2498 
-2513 TGSYGGGIRVGGN
+2513 
-2526 DNDEWNASGLGTLNA
+2526 
-2541 TNCTISGNTATVKG
+2541 
-2555 GGIFASAYDT
+2555 
-2565 EDGNSRLHLTDCTI
+2565 
-2579 TNNTANYGG
+2579 NTANYGG
-2588 GIYAARQI
+2588 GIYMARNQ
-2596 KPEKRSKDY
+2596 KPEKRD
-2605 QYRDYYVG
+2605 QYHYHDFYV
-2613 HAADTQTMIVTGGTI
+2613 ANTTPTQTLNITGGTV
-2628 ADNIAQKYGGG
+2628 ANNTALANGGG
-2639 ISTDVVGKNTNY
+2639 ICTDKDDRDTSY
-2651 NTLIVKVANGTVE
+2651 STLIVKVADGTVE

-2708 KDEPIDYD
+2708 KDEAIDYD

-2735 AQIVKDGDVIGGPY
+2735 AQIVETGVIY
-2749 NSLQIAMDAAR
+2749 NSLQEAMDAAR
-2760 AMLAEDPTQ
+2760 AMLAEDPNQ

-2795 AGHIITGIG
+2795 AGHTITGIG
-2804 GKPALTIESDVNIIN
+2804 GKPALTVESDVAIIG
-2819 SNPDEGGTI
+2819 GGTI

-2864 VCVDSGSSFTLGQGS
+2864 VCVDSGSSFTLGQDS

-2898 FTQTNDA
+2898 FTQTDDA

-2915 AAFSACG
+2915 AAFRACG

-2990 GSITDNTCTESGGGV
+2990 GSITGNTCTESGGGV

-3022 GVVISGNKAVN
+3022 DVVISGNKAVN

-3146 PYTFTQNYHNTSDK
+3146 PYTFTKNYHNTSDK

-3208 ITEQDTGDGEKDYY
+3208 ITKQDTGDGEKDYY
-3222 DAEDGVITAADVMNG
+3222 DAEDGVITAGEVMNG
-3237 KKADNVKSV
+3237 VKAENVKSV
-3246 EPTGKTYPLNYDKDT
+3246 KPTGKTYPLNYDKDA
-3261 PDNVKTVETLKVTY
+3261 PVETDKTLEVTY
-3275 TDNRPEE
+3275 TDNHTE

-3292 TAGSDATKDNALIR
+3292 TAGSDATKENALIR

-3322 GMGNKLLGATE
+3322 GMVDKLLNATE

-3348 SLSGNGTVF
+3348 SLSGKGTVF

-3414 WFDNSSYQSYR
+3414 WFDNSSYQSYW
-3425 TKTNPYD
+3425 TDTNQYN
-3432 DRVVLDANTM
+3432 DRVVLDANIM

-3447 AAYNLSVG
+3447 AAYNLSVA
-3455 NNPSLRHIGYFDMNT
+3455 NNPSLRHIGYFDMDT
-3470 KTEIT
+3470 KTAIT
-3475 EAEYKKLLA
+3475 EQQYNERVK
-3484 EDGHNVVY
+3484 DPDSNVVY

-3501 LQLRNQDTSKG
+3501 LQLRNQDTNKG

-3537 KTVYYADGGQP
+3537 KTVYYAEGGKP

-3562 SGSYTGYDTSNNT
+3562 SGSYTGYDTRNNT

-3597 IAMNVDETH
+3597 IAMNVDENH

-3613 LHPDENSTF
+3613 LNPDENSTF

-3649 SNDKEYSFSTGYLQV
+3649 SNDQAYSFSTGYLQV
-3664 LIPLELDKYDFAKN
+3664 LIPLELDKYDFAKKD
-3678 SGYEGFLQ
+3678 GYEGFLQ

-3695 MTMDTT
+3695 MTMDNVADA
-3701 EDLNGVEAKLTDK
+3701 DLNGVEAELTDK

-3724 GKLRSYAKNESTYN
+3724 GILRSYAKNESTYN

-3861 YKMSQKEVAANL
+3861 YKMSRKEVAANL

-3888 WDTTRQLTQN
+3888 WDTTKQLTQN

-3903 LYAAKAKDTPVLKDG
+3903 LYAAKANDTPVLEDG

-3923 WQYDR
+3923 WQYAR
-3928 WERADGAGLD
+3928 WARADGAGLD
-3938 NSQPLWEKQPNT
+3938 NSQPLWYGEENT

-4063 WTRLMDNGTMLTKRS
+4063 WTRLMDNGTVLTKRS

-4093 DPPVSHPLTSAK
+4093 NAPVSHPLTSAK

-4110 WDIGTPTISRI
+4110 WDIGTPTINRI

-4250 QYWDGTIWQE
+4250 QYWDGKTWQE

-4273 QPTRLHLTTTITDI
+4273 QPTRLHLTTTITDV

-4300 GYPADPDRDIKD
+4300 GYPADPGRDITD
-4312 ERDQDGAWY
+4312 ERNQDGAWY

-4378 DLTYIKEDGAT
+4378 DLTYINEGGAN

-4448 NKDVLNRATTM
+4448 TNKGVLDRVATM
-4459 KNAERGTPLTTKTT
+4459 KNAESGTSLTTKTT

-4489 ATGKSGLGSLYLQL
+4489 ATGTSELGSLYLQL
-4503 KGLPN
+4503 RGLPN
-4508 ATVKVHVKLAVT
+4508 ATVKVRVELAVT
-4520 QTKDDVNALLT
+4520 QPKDGVNALLT
-4531 DIDDKTVQQSNDT
+4531 DSDDKTVQQSNDT

-4614 VQTKPNTQAEDP
+4614 VQTEPNTKDEEP

-4636 YAVTDTLGNKVQ
+4636 YAVTDTLGNEVQ
-4648 SVTTTSDGR
+4648 PVTTTSDGR

-4676 DGYKMEDDSKPV
+4676 DGYMMEDGSKPV

-4706 NKTAPQYGT
+4706 NKTDPQYGT

-4722 AAMSREITLGDAVL
+4722 AAMSEEITLGDAVL

-4768 AAEAKVDFTLAA
+4768 AAKAKVDFTLAA

-4807 NAGDLALFGKFV
+4807 NAENLALFGTFV
-4819 GTGVD
+4819 GDKVDVTG
-4824 FTDDSD
+4824 DSA
-4830 ERTVRWQTT
+4830 ERTVRWQTM
-4839 QGLPLQAENANGPIT
+4839 QGLPLQAENAKGPIT
-4854 YTLRQDTVRADGDT
+4854 YTLKQDTVRADGDT

-4875 VQWQD
+4875 VQQQV

-4902 NTARTYEILIH
+4902 NTARIYEILIH
-4913 KRSDVENKELEQAE
+4913 KRSDVENKDLEQAE

-4962 TKEIRYRL
+4962 TEEIRYRL

-5004 KNGNTLPSI
+5004 KTGNTLPI
-5013 ALEDDKGNLL
+5013 ITLEDDKGNLL

-5065 PKNEQEQSN
+5065 PKTEQEQSN

>member
-6 IQRIAAWLL
+6 TQRIAAWLL

-73 PVPTAD
+73 PVPTVD

-91 PETTPAPDAAEDVPT
+91 PETTSAPDAAEDAPT

-183 VNAAVYAAPA
+183 VNAAVYAAQA
-193 SQTDIVVDV
+193 GQTDIVVDV
-202 PAKNYTG
+202 PAGNYTG

-229 INYTNKNIVLNMT
+229 INYTNKNIILNMT

-285 GSALTLDG
+285 GSALTLDS

-316 DTNGQFDVALGKN
+316 DTNGQFDVALGEN

-352 MDTSFTMKGGTT
+352 MDTSFTMKGGAT

-486 ANVAFGQ
+486 ENVTFGQ

-499 EEEDA
+499 EEGDA
-504 EGKTTLH
+504 EKETILH

-526 NIKENTLKDCTFTGN
+526 NIKENTLLNCTFRGN

-554 NYSKTSDFNPVY
+554 NYGKTTVFNPVY

-592 ILIQVNPVEAP
+592 ITIQVNPTDTP

-629 IATRRENGYSN
+629 ISTRRETGYGN
-640 ARIYLNI
+640 AHIYLNI
-647 DGSKFDSN
+647 DGSNFDSN
-655 RATSAGTGGWRGGGA
+655 RVTSAATGGWRGGGA
-670 VWVEGYAWADFT
+670 VWVAGYAWADFT
-682 NNMFTGNYSAQYGGA
+682 ANTFTGNYSAHFGGA
-697 IASNNTVNYSG
+697 IATNNDNVYQG
-708 RTLTLGALREDGT
+708 RVITLGVLREDGT
-721 PDPEKSNTFTNN
+721 PDPDKANTFTNN
-733 SSNSAGGAVYVGTV
+733 RANSWGGAISTGA
-747 SPGDN
+747 SGSGDN
-752 TNGIDTT
+752 TNGIYTT
-759 VHIYGNTFTKNTTN
+759 VRIYGGSFAGNTTL

-794 VVGATFTGNQAINS
+794 VVGATFTGNQAKNS

-820 TSFKDCVFTNN
+820 TSFKNCEFNNN
-831 TTEQSHGGAVWVNR
+831 TTEQSHGGAIWVNR

-856 TGNTAGAVRDGGW
+856 TGNTAGAVRNDGW

-888 NNVTFKD
+888 NNVTFEG

-951 NTAGSSGG
+951 NTASGSGG

-977 SSFTGNTAG
+977 SSFAGNTANN
-986 SSGGAVQF
+986 SGGAVQF
-994 ESNNQYRTGAN
+994 ESNNQYRTGAD

-1064 GGIYINNSTTKG
+1064 GGIYINNSITEG

-1087 TSWAGGGVGI
+1087 TSWAGGGVDI
-1097 HNYLDFQETKVDN
+1097 HNYLDYQETKVDN
-1110 ATKIT
+1110 ATVIT

-1120 GDFTIQNCEI
+1120 GDFTIRDCEI
-1130 TDNSTTGTDGNCSG
+1130 TDNSTTGTDGNCIG
-1144 GGGISIT
+1144 GGGIGIT

-1170 DTVVEDNTTTLAG
+1170 GTVVEDNTTTLAG

-1195 ISGGSISNN
+1195 ISGGRISNN
-1204 TSGTAATTAIDA
+1204 TSGITATTAIDA
-1216 TNKYKYSGGA
+1216 VNKYRYGGGA

-1261 RVLPG
+1261 RVLPA

-1299 TSPDSNEGVG
+1299 TFPDSNEGVG
-1309 DVFVEKFAGEVTLP
+1309 DVFVEKNAGKVTLP
-1323 AAEKLKGEY
+1323 AAKQLKGKY

-1340 TSIKTV
+1340 TPIEKA
-1346 VTNDSSAEHYYTLQG
+1346 VTNNSSAEHYYTLQG

-1372 LGSWDGKTYT
+1372 LGSWTGKEYT
-1382 TLQAALDEAAKKTGT
+1382 TLQAALDEAAKNTGT

-1408 QVTATTVNDPI
+1408 QVTATTVNNPI

-1443 TLTDKTA
+1443 TLTDEKAA
-1450 DNYKAGSAGGVLTG
+1450 DYKAGSAGGVLTG
-1464 PANGIEMNNGTRS
+1464 PANGIEMNSGTKS
-1477 AYNTLIL
+1477 AHNKLIL
-1484 TGKTLTLRNLSRAVN
+1484 TGKTLTLRNLSRAVY
-1499 GQDYIDITAKDVTF
+1499 GDRYIDVTAKDVTF
-1513 TGNTDSGIRLNG
+1513 TGNTSACIWLNNDN
-1525 SYHNIV
+1525 NIKV
-1531 AEGAVFT
+1531 DGAVFT
-1538 KNTGYSILTNGNYS
+1538 KNTGYSIVQNSNDS
-1552 TVALKD
+1552 TVDLKN
-1558 VEIYDNSGTNSGR
+1558 VEIYENNGNQGGR
-1571 VYVNSNSTVTVDGGE
+1571 VYLGNRNTITVDGGE
-1586 FHDNITT
+1586 YHDNATT
-1593 SQSGGVI
+1593 SQNGGVI
-1600 ASVGWTNTITINGG
+1600 FANGQGNTVTINSG
-1614 EFYNNKAVNGGVVYL
+1614 EFYNNKAVNGGAVYMGQL
-1629 VYTGNVT
+1629 GTLT
-1636 INDGKFYNN
+1636 INGGSFHDNTATTNGGAIVACNQTGGNHITTLTITGGEIYNN
-1645 TATSNG
+1645 TA
-1651 GALAAGNRAVILTIN
+1651 V
-1666 DGEFYNNTANNGG
+1666 NGG
-1679 AVYMNTDVGL
+1679 AVYMSTGTGL
-1689 STLNMTGGEIYN
+1689 GTFTMTGGEIYE

-1724 DAAVGGIIRDNT
+1724 GADVGGIIRDNA

-1783 QDLHTDGIE
+1783 QALYTKGIE
-1792 NAKDLVWLK
+1792 DAENLVWLK
-1801 NDATTG
+1801 NDNETG
-1807 KTVRSEIAPAQTIYT
+1807 VKAVQEPAKSQTIYT
-1822 LAPAGKNTGSY
+1822 LAPAGENTGSY

-1854 ADAEDAETNTTIHL
+1854 ADAADAETNTTTIHL

-1897 ITVTDLNKAGLTFT
+1897 ITVTDLNKADLTFT

-1916 GEGDY
+1916 GEDDY
-1921 NPADGGGKLTSESG
+1921 NLADGGGKLTSESG

-1940 NGQTSKPDNTTVKLQ
+1940 NGQTSKPENTTVKLQ
-1955 GVTLD
+1955 GVTL
-1960 GSTMDGSTRGVYT
+1960 TGSTRGVYT

-2111 RNNKAYGNGGALYI
+2111 ENNTAYSAGGAICVDPGNI
-2125 DPSAI
+2125 DMTYLI
-2130 TVTTLLDHCT
+2130 DGCT
-2140 FTNNSTTTAQGGAV
+2140 FKNNCSSANAGGAV
-2154 YQYNGTLTLGTDN
+2154 YQYNGTLTLGTGN

-2176 GGSGMYVGGNLYSV
+2176 GGSGMYVGGNLLSV
-2190 RDLSGVELPGDSY
+2190 RDQADVTLPESGY
-2203 DTQFIKNTSG
+2203 DTQFISNTAG
-2213 YGNYNGGWAAL
+2213 YGNYNGGSAAL
-2224 YLSGGATKN
+2224 QVGGGSTKH
-2233 MRHMLFDGNVAAYG
+2233 MRNMLFDDNIAAYG
-2247 NTASAIYIGTG
+2247 GTASAIYVGNTG
-2258 SASTAQRNMWIDHCR
+2258 SGEAERQILIDHCR
-2273 FENNVGNRYTVYV
+2273 IVNNVAPAYTVYIA
-2286 DTNYTNNNLLKI
+2286 DTYYLGNRTQITN
-2298 NDTVFDNNTVKYG
+2298 TVFDNNTI
-2311 RTDGDAALLHIAY
+2311 RSDSGDYSVLLVHY
-2324 GNSVEM
+2324 GNNLEVSNT
-2330 SDSTITKTQGEGRIL
+2330 SFTNTQGKGRVIRVLGGGDYKNDTNYVPAYSTFDNVTIKDNTNCLYTPVYISNLNENYRDDYVRYSVQASTTWSNCVLTNNASSTGNYNVGAFYVYKQFLTMENCQITNNKGQYGAVGLAGPLTSIGKGEQKQMEATFTGCKIANNEGGSAGGLWIGGHESYRLTVNLNNCDISNNTSRSVAGGIYAGQL
-2345 RYYGGG
+2345 TTLNMTETTVTDNTAKTYGGG
-2351 TLDKDGKAVPATGT
+2351 LYTYGQDDENGKSRVNL
-2365 FTNVTITDNKNCYYT
+2365 TNCK
-2380 PVSLPNANRADSDE
+2380 
-2394 WKKLSIQAQSTW
+2394 
-2406 KDCTITGNAASI
+2406 ITG
-2418 TSQDGAGGFEV
+2418 
-2429 YKQNVTLEHCT
+2429 
-2440 ISNNSGPNGGV
+2440 
-2451 YVSSPLT
+2451 
-2458 NYGFGDQQ
+2458 
-2466 EGVVTFTNCHITGN
+2466 
-2480 HGTAARG
+2480 
-2487 AGGMGI
+2487 
-2493 SYYQS
+2493 
-2498 VRGIVNLKDCTITDN
+2498 
-2513 TGSYGGGIRVGGN
+2513 
-2526 DNDEWNASGLGTLNA
+2526 
-2541 TNCTISGNTATVKG
+2541 
-2555 GGIFASAYDT
+2555 
-2565 EDGNSRLHLTDCTI
+2565 
-2579 TNNTANYGG
+2579 NTANYGG
-2588 GIYAARQI
+2588 GIYMARNQ
-2596 KPEKRSKDY
+2596 KPEKRDQNHY
-2605 QYRDYYVG
+2605 HDFYV
-2613 HAADTQTMIVTGGTI
+2613 ANTTPTQTLNITGGTV
-2628 ADNIAQKYGGG
+2628 ANNTALANGGG
-2639 ISTDVVGKNTNY
+2639 ISTDKDDRDTSY
-2651 NTLIVKVANGTVE
+2651 STLIVKVADGTVE

-2683 VLHLPQAS
+2683 VLHLPKAS

-2735 AQIVKDGDVIGGPY
+2735 AQIVETGEVY
-2749 NSLQIAMDAAR
+2749 NSLQEAVDAAR
-2760 AMLAEDPTQ
+2760 AMLAEDPNQ
-2769 KLTVQLL
+2769 KLTVRLL
-2776 TNTNSSTQI
+2776 ANTNSSTQI

-2795 AGHIITGIG
+2795 AGHTITGIG
-2804 GKPALTIESDVNIIN
+2804 GKPALTVESDVNIIN
-2819 SNPDEGGTI
+2819 SNPAKGGTI

-2864 VCVDSGSSFTLGQGS
+2864 VCVDSGSSFTLGRGS

-2898 FTQTNDA
+2898 FTQTDDA

-2915 AAFSACG
+2915 AAFRACG

-2990 GSITDNTCTESGGGV
+2990 GSITGNTCTESGGGV

-3022 GVVISGNKAVN
+3022 DVVISGNKAVN

-3146 PYTFTQNYHNTSDK
+3146 PYTFTKNYHNTSDK

-3208 ITEQDTGDGEKDYY
+3208 ITKQDTGDGEKDYY

-3246 EPTGKTYPLNYDKDT
+3246 EPTDKTYPLNYDKET
-3261 PDNVKTVETLKVTY
+3261 PADVKTEEALMVTY
-3275 TDNRPEE
+3275 NDGSTET
-3282 IVRPE
+3282 VRPE

-3316 LDTKSA
+3316 LDTKSQA
-3322 GMGNKLLGATE
+3322 LNEQLVGATE

-3348 SLSGNGTVF
+3348 SLSGKGTVF

-3384 DLGTMNLT
+3384 DLGAMNMT

-3447 AAYNLSVG
+3447 AAYNLFVG
-3455 NNPSLRHIGYFDMNT
+3455 NNPSLRHIGYFDMDT

-3475 EAEYKKLLA
+3475 EAEYKKLL
-3484 EDGHNVVY
+3484 EGGHNVVY

-3512 LRGIEVPSRD
+3512 LRGIEVPSGD

-3537 KTVYYADGGQP
+3537 KTVYYADGGKP

-3597 IAMNVDETH
+3597 IAMNVDENH

-3613 LHPDENSTF
+3613 LHPDENSAF

-3628 VVKQTKLTFK
+3628 EVKQTKLTFK

-3649 SNDKEYSFSTGYLQV
+3649 SNDQAYSFSTGYLQV

-3678 SGYEGFLQ
+3678 DGYEGFLQ

-3701 EDLNGVEAKLTDK
+3701 EDLNGVEAELTDK

-3724 GKLRSYAKNESTYN
+3724 VKLRGYAKNESTYG

-3903 LYAAKAKDTPVLKDG
+3903 LYAAKANDTPVLENG

-3938 NSQPLWEKQPNT
+3938 NSQPLWNGEKNT

-3960 KYSFNDME
+3960 KYSFNGMK

-4063 WTRLMDNGTMLTKRS
+4063 WTRLMDNGTVLTKRS
-4078 ELLYQGLIEGKGEQA
+4078 ELLYQGLIEGKDEQA
-4093 DPPVSHPLTSAK
+4093 KAPVSHTLTSAK
-4105 NSTIH
+4105 NNTIH
-4110 WDIGTPTISRI
+4110 WDIGTPTINRI

-4250 QYWDGTIWQE
+4250 QYWDGTIWKD
-4260 FNFETNYEKDYVQ
+4260 FDFKTNYEQGYVQ
-4273 QPTRLHLTTTITDI
+4273 QPTRLHLTTTITDV

-4300 GYPADPDRDIKD
+4300 GYPADPGRDITGESDK
-4312 ERDQDGAWY
+4312 DGAWY

-4378 DLTYIKEDGAT
+4378 DLTYINEGGAN

-4448 NKDVLNRATTM
+4448 TNKDVLDRAATM
-4459 KNAERGTPLTTKTT
+4459 KNAESGTSLTTKTT

-4489 ATGKSGLGSLYLQL
+4489 ATGKSELGSLYIQL
-4503 KGLPN
+4503 KELPN
-4508 ATVKVHVKLAVT
+4508 AIVKVHVKLAVT

-4631 NDNSY
+4631 DGNSY

-4648 SVTTTSDGR
+4648 PVTTTSDGR

-4664 QGEYRVLFTDSK
+4664 QGNYRVLFKDSEK
-4676 DGYKMEDDSKPV
+4676 GYMMEDDSKPV

-4715 EDANTLQ
+4715 EEANTLQ
-4722 AAMSREITLGDAVL
+4722 AAMSEEITLGDAVL

-4854 YTLRQDTVRADGDT
+4854 YTLRQDTVRAGHDT

-4875 VQWQD
+4875 VQQQN

-4913 KRSDVENKELEQAE
+4913 KLSDVENKELEQAE

-4995 YKLTITDRD
+4995 YKLTIIDRD
-5004 KNGNTLPSI
+5004 ENGNTLPTI
-5013 ALEDDKGNLL
+5013 ALEDDKGILL
-5023 YTAVMTPK
+5023 YTAVMTLDQK
-5031 QETGDYSVDVTAGD
+5031 TGDYSVDVTAGAN
-5045 GRVTST
+5045 RNTST

-5065 PKNEQEQSN
+5065 PRTEQEQSN

-5081 SMEITDSY
+5081 SMKITDSY